1 MSKPETKNETKPE
14 GKPASDPS
22 SFVPY
27 KTRGY
32 GAAELK
38 QAYQKYMFRGVVIG
52 VLSVSAVVG
61 AYYVPDLLAG
71 EEPPP
76 QRMIRIMN
84 YTDLGPPPSITQT
97 AAAPSVAMAQNAVKP
112 SIGIPVPVPDAEVNP
127 EQTFATQQELQQ
139 QAAPVTEGSG
149 SGGGGVAIQP
159 DLKIEDNEPPPD
171 FVPYEK
177 EPTVV
182 KKIEPKYPEIALRA
196 GLEGNVF
203 LKVWVTKEGKVKEA
217 HIIKSDAEIF
227 NQAAIDAALQW
238 VFTPAVMQKG
248 PVAVWVSIP
257 FRFRLTGKQ

>member
-1 MSKPETKNETKPE
+1 
-14 GKPASDPS
+14 
-22 SFVPY
+22 
-27 KTRGY
+27 
-32 GAAELK
+32 
-38 QAYQKYMFRGVVIG
+38 
-52 VLSVSAVVG
+52 
-61 AYYVPDLLAG
+61 
-71 EEPPP
+71 
-76 QRMIRIMN
+76 MIRIMN

-97 AAAPSVAMAQNAVKP
+97 AAAPSVAMAANAVKP

-139 QAAPVTEGSG
+139 QTAPVTEGTGSG
-149 SGGGGVAIQP
+149 SGVAIQP
-159 DLKIEDNEPPPD
+159 DLKIDDNEPPPD

>member
-1 MSKPETKNETKPE
+1 MSKPENTNETKPA
-14 GKPASDPS
+14 GKPEADPS
-22 SFVPY
+22 SYVPY
-27 KTRGY
+27 KTKGY
-32 GAAELK
+32 GAPELK

-52 VLSVSAVVG
+52 VLGVSAVVG

-139 QAAPVTEGSG
+139 QAAPVSEGTGSG
-149 SGGGGVAIQP
+149 TGVAIQP
-159 DLKIEDNEPPPD
+159 DLKIDDNEPPPD

-182 KKIEPKYPEIALRA
+182 KKVEPKYPEIALRA

-227 NQAAIDAALQW
+227 NQMAIDAAMQW